1 MNRSILL
8 EIYLNIFLRNIKLGL
23 IKMDFIEFLIMNNMN
38 LEIMKMKLNKEL
50 KVMVNGTKNLINLLF
65 VSKDKKKLEN
75 FYNNINKNNYL
86 SINNL

>member
-1 MNRSILL
+1 
-8 EIYLNIFLRNIKLGL
+8 
-23 IKMDFIEFLIMNNMN
+23 MDFIEFLIMYNMN

-75 FYNNINKNNYL
+75 FYNNINKNTYL
-86 SINNL
+86 LINNL